1 MKPPPP
7 PRLHVITALCCDSA
21 LVLRRGPSD
30 TVATILWDRRRDRFE
45 IGQWLKGRI
54 YEHRCDLS
62 PDGRHMIVFA
72 RRKDAG
78 RAWTAL
84 SRAPWLRAIA
94 VWPQSHTWH
103 GGGAFDG
110 DGRVWFNGAAPAEQ
124 ALPDGLRLADVN
136 AYPHGTDGFH
146 MGELYAAMMRKRGW
160 IRKSGR
166 VYDATLAKPLD
177 NGWHLELGFRLSAR
191 NRGGISNA
199 YALVNDGRDIRL
211 EQPQW
216 EWAEPRGNLLQV
228 ASTGALRIVRL
239 SSAGQLSDFRVIRD
253 FTDMTF
259 EPIEAPYEGV
269 STPEARP

>member
-1 MKPPPP
+1 MNPPP
-7 PRLHVITALCCDSA
+7 PRLHVITAMCCDSA

-30 TVATILWDRRRDRFE
+30 TVATMLWDRRRDRFE

-84 SRAPWLRAIA
+84 SRAPWLRAIT

-110 DGRVWFNGAAPAEQ
+110 DGRVWFNGATPAEKV
-124 ALPDGLRLADVN
+124 LSDGLRPADVN

-146 MGELYAAMMRKRGW
+146 MGELYAAMMGKRGW
-160 IRKSGR
+160 KRTSGAT
-166 VYDATLAKPLD
+166 YDATLAKPLD
-177 NGWHLELGFRLSAR
+177 NGWHLELRFRLGAK

-199 YALVNDGRDIRL
+199 YALVDAGRGIRL

-216 EWAEPRGNLLQV
+216 EWAEPWGNLVQV
-228 ASTGALRIVRL
+228 ASGGALRVVRL
-239 SSAGQLSDFRVIRD
+239 SSGGQLSEQSVIRD
-253 FTDMTF
+253 FTGMTF
-259 EPIEAPYEGV
+259 EPIEAPYQGV
-269 STPEARP
+269 SAPEERP